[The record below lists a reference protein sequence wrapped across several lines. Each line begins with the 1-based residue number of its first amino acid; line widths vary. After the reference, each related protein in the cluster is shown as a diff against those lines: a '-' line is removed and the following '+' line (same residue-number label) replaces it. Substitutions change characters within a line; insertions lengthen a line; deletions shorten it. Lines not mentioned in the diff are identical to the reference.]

1 MAALVVSTVVI
12 ACSSS
17 KTYLLIFTEISKRYL
32 QEKVG
37 RSHPS
42 TPLIT
47 SLNFLK
53 ALMLLWLH
61 AKDQKNS
68 MHWFT
73 IKSKNSFWVA
83 FCSKTPVK
91 NLPKKL
97 RIFLPKMLFKSIL
110 SLYSKTEEIQKNIEC
125 QSFIKLEK
133 PHFGPILVPLARK
146 PKNRI
151 LPIKKWFISMSRLV
165 DSCKKSEK
173 FLVQVHFES
182 FWRFVA
188 PEQEFFRK
196 SESVIF

>member
-61 AKDQKNS
+61 AKNQKNS

-73 IKSKNSFWVA
+73 IKSKNSFWIS
-83 FCSKTPVK
+83 FCPKTPVK

-97 RIFLPKMLFKSIL
+97 RIFPPKKLFKSIL
-110 SLYSKTEEIQKNIEC
+110 SLYSKTKEIQKNIEC

-133 PHFGPILVPLARK
+133 PHFGPILVPFS
-146 PKNRI
+146 PKT
-151 LPIKKWFISMSRLV
+151 
-165 DSCKKSEK
+165 
-173 FLVQVHFES
+173 
-182 FWRFVA
+182 
-188 PEQEFFRK
+188 
-196 SESVIF
+196 